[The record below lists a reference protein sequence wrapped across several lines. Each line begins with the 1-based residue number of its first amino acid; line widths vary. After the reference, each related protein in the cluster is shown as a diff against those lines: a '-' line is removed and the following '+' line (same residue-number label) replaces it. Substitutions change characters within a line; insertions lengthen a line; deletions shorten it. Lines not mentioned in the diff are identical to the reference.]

1 MQTATRAATA
11 QSEALAMSWWGK
23 ALGGAFGFMIGGPL
37 GALMGIAFGHS
48 FDRGMGTLEHAVP
61 GADQE
66 RIQAAFFTATFSVMG
81 YIAKA
86 DGRVTPDEIRL
97 AEAVMD
103 RLGLDAEM
111 RSSARKL
118 FNEGKTTG
126 FPIDDIMQQFR
137 HETHRRT
144 TLIQMFLEI
153 QLQAAYADGVMHP
166 AEKEALRGICEHLGI
181 APAQLDR
188 LEEMLRA
195 GFGRGGYDAAAAK
208 TSLQDAY
215 LLLGV
220 GETVSDAELKKT
232 YRRMMSQHHP
242 DKLVSK
248 GLPEQMI
255 KDATEKTQQIKAAY
269 ELIRESRG

>member
-11 QSEALAMSWWGK
+11 QGEALAMSWWGK

-48 FDRGMGTLEHAVP
+48 FDRGMGTLDQAIP

-86 DGRVTPDEIRL
+86 DGRVTSEEIKM
-97 AEAVMD
+97 AETVMD

-118 FNEGKTTG
+118 FNEGKTAG

-181 APAQLDR
+181 ARAQLDR

-215 LLLGV
+215 RLLGV
-220 GETVSDAELKKT
+220 GESVSDTELKKT
-232 YRRMMSQHHP
+232 YRRLMSQHHP
-242 DKLVSK
+242 DKLVSN

-255 KDATEKTQQIKAAY
+255 RDATEKTQQIKAAY

>member
-1 MQTATRAATA
+1 MA
-11 QSEALAMSWWGK
+11 WWGK

-48 FDRGMGTLEHAVP
+48 FDRGLGQLGVGES

-66 RIQAAFFTATFSVMG
+66 RTQAAFFTATFSVMG

-86 DGRVTPDEIRL
+86 DGRVTPDEIKL

-103 RLGLDAEM
+103 RLGLSAEM
-111 RSSARKL
+111 RSSAKKL
-118 FNEGKTTG
+118 FNEGKAND
-126 FPIDDIMQQFR
+126 FPIDEVMEQFR
-137 HETHRRT
+137 RETHRRT

-166 AEKEALRGICEHLGI
+166 AEKDVLARICEHLGI
-181 APAQLDR
+181 PASQLDR

-195 GFGRGGYDAAAAK
+195 GFGRPDYDPATTR
-208 TSLQDAY
+208 TSLKDAY
-215 LLLGV
+215 RLLGV
-220 GETVSDAELKKT
+220 DESVSDAELKKC
-232 YRRMMSQHHP
+232 YRRLMSQHHP
-242 DKLVSK
+242 DKLVAK

-255 KDATEKTQQIKAAY
+255 ADATAKTQQIKAAY
-269 ELIRESRG
+269 ELIRKSRK

>member
-1 MQTATRAATA
+1 
-11 QSEALAMSWWGK
+11 MSWWGK
-23 ALGGAFGFMIGGPL
+23 ALGGAFGFMIGGPP

-48 FDRGMGTLEHAVP
+48 FDRGLGKLEGGDWGEDH
-61 GADQE
+61 E
-66 RIQAAFFTATFSVMG
+66 RVQAAFFTATFSVMG

-86 DGRVTPDEIRL
+86 DGRVTSDEIQL

-103 RLGLDAEM
+103 RLGLDARM
-111 RSSARKL
+111 RDSAKKL
-118 FNEGKTTG
+118 FNEGKSAN
-126 FPIDDIMQQFR
+126 FPIDEVMSQFR
-137 HETHRRT
+137 RETNRRT

-166 AEKEALRGICEHLGI
+166 AEKQALRGICEHLGI
-181 APAQLDR
+181 PAAQLDR

-195 GFGRGGYDAAAAK
+195 GFGRAGYDPAAAE

-215 LLLGV
+215 HLLGV
-220 GETVSDAELKKT
+220 KPSVSDAELKKT
-232 YRRMMSQHHP
+232 YRRLMSQHHP

-255 KDATEKTQQIKAAY
+255 KDATEKTQQIKSAY
-269 ELIRESRG
+269 ELIQKSRR

>member
-1 MQTATRAATA
+1 
-11 QSEALAMSWWGK
+11 MSWWGK

-48 FDRGMGTLEHAVP
+48 FDRGLGKMDGAEW

-81 YIAKA
+81 YLAKT
-86 DGRVTPDEIRL
+86 DGRVTRDEIKL

-103 RLGLDAEM
+103 RLGLSAEM
-111 RSSARKL
+111 RSSAKKL
-118 FNEGKTTG
+118 FNEGKSDD
-126 FPIDDIMQQFR
+126 FPIDEVMDQFR
-137 HETHRRT
+137 RETHRRT

-166 AEKEALRGICEHLGI
+166 AEKEALINICHHLGI
-181 APAQLDR
+181 APSQLDR

-195 GFGRGGYDAAAAK
+195 GFGRSGYDAATTK
-208 TSLQDAY
+208 TSLKDAY
-215 LLLGV
+215 RLLGV
-220 GETVSDAELKKT
+220 DEGVSDSELKKA
-232 YRRMMSQHHP
+232 YRRLMSQHHP
-242 DKLVSK
+242 DKLVAK

-255 KDATEKTQQIKAAY
+255 RDATEKTQQIKAAY
-269 ELIRESRG
+269 ELIRKSRNG

>member
-1 MQTATRAATA
+1 
-11 QSEALAMSWWGK
+11 MSWWGK

-48 FDRGMGTLEHAVP
+48 FDRGLGKLEGDDWGDDH
-61 GADQE
+61 E
-66 RIQAAFFTATFSVMG
+66 RVQAAFFTATFSVMG

-86 DGRVTPDEIRL
+86 DGRVTADEIRL
-97 AEAVMD
+97 AEAVMS
-103 RLGLDAEM
+103 RLGLDAQM
-111 RSSARKL
+111 RDSAKKL
-118 FNEGKTTG
+118 FNEGKSDD
-126 FPIDDIMQQFR
+126 FPIDEVMQQFR
-137 HETHRRT
+137 RETHRRT

-166 AEKEALRGICEHLGI
+166 AEKRALRGICEHLGI
-181 APAQLDR
+181 PVAQLDR

-195 GFGRGGYDAAAAK
+195 GFGRAGYDAAAAE

-215 LLLGV
+215 RLLGV
-220 GETVSDAELKKT
+220 DESVSDTELKKI
-232 YRRMMSQHHP
+232 YRRLMSQHHP

-255 KDATEKTQQIKAAY
+255 KDATEKTQQIKSAY
-269 ELIRESRG
+269 ELIKESRR

>member
-1 MQTATRAATA
+1 
-11 QSEALAMSWWGK
+11 MSWWGK
-23 ALGGAFGFMIGGPL
+23 ALGGAFGFMVGGPL

-48 FDRGMGTLEHAVP
+48 FDRGMGKLE
-61 GADQE
+61 GADWGEDQE

-81 YIAKA
+81 YIAKS
-86 DGRVTPDEIRL
+86 DGRVSQDEIRL

-103 RLGLDAEM
+103 RLGLNSEM
-111 RSSARKL
+111 RASARKL
-118 FNEGKTTG
+118 FSEGKSAD
-126 FPIDDIMQQFR
+126 FPIDEVMRQFR
-137 HETHRRT
+137 SETHRRT

-166 AEKEALRGICEHLGI
+166 AEKEALRSICGHLGI
-181 APAQLDR
+181 PAAQLDR

-195 GFGRGGYDAAAAK
+195 GFGRAGYDAAATE

-215 LLLGV
+215 HLLGV
-220 GETVSDAELKKT
+220 DESANDADLKKT
-232 YRRMMSQHHP
+232 YRRLMSQHHP
-242 DKLVSK
+242 DKLVAK

-269 ELIRESRG
+269 DLIRKSRG

>member
-1 MQTATRAATA
+1 
-11 QSEALAMSWWGK
+11 MSWWGK

-48 FDRGMGTLEHAVP
+48 FDRGLGKMDGAEW

-81 YIAKA
+81 YLAKT
-86 DGRVTPDEIRL
+86 DGRVTRDEIKL

-103 RLGLDAEM
+103 RLGLSAEM
-111 RSSARKL
+111 RSSAKKL
-118 FNEGKTTG
+118 FNEGKSDD
-126 FPIDDIMQQFR
+126 FPIDEVMDQFR
-137 HETHRRT
+137 RETHRRT

-166 AEKEALRGICEHLGI
+166 AEKEALINICHHLGI
-181 APAQLDR
+181 APSQLDR

-195 GFGRGGYDAAAAK
+195 GFGRSGYDAATTK
-208 TSLQDAY
+208 TSLKDACR
-215 LLLGV
+215 LLGV
-220 GETVSDAELKKT
+220 DEGVSDAELKKA
-232 YRRMMSQHHP
+232 YRRLMSQHHP
-242 DKLVSK
+242 DKLVAK

-255 KDATEKTQQIKAAY
+255 RDATEKTQQIKAAY
-269 ELIRESRG
+269 ELIRKSRNG

>member
-1 MQTATRAATA
+1 MA
-11 QSEALAMSWWGK
+11 WWGK

-48 FDRGMGTLEHAVP
+48 FDRGLGNLDSADW

-86 DGRVTPDEIRL
+86 DGRVTRDEIKL

-103 RLGLDAEM
+103 RLGLNAEM
-111 RSSARKL
+111 RSSAMKL
-118 FNEGKTTG
+118 FNEGKSND
-126 FPIDDIMQQFR
+126 FPVDEVLDQFR
-137 HETHRRT
+137 REIHRRT

-166 AEKEALRGICEHLGI
+166 AEKEVLINICHHLGVD
-181 APAQLDR
+181 ASQLDR

-195 GFGRGGYDAAAAK
+195 GFGRSGYDATVAK
-208 TSLQDAY
+208 TSLKDAY

-220 GETVSDAELKKT
+220 EAGVSDAEIKKA
-232 YRRMMSQHHP
+232 YRRLMSQHHP
-242 DKLVSK
+242 DKLVAK
-248 GLPEQMI
+248 GLPEQMLR
-255 KDATEKTQQIKAAY
+255 DATEKTQQIKAAY
-269 ELIRESRG
+269 ELVRKSRGA

>member
-1 MQTATRAATA
+1 
-11 QSEALAMSWWGK
+11 MSWWGK

-48 FDRGMGTLEHAVP
+48 FDRGLGKMDGAEW

-81 YIAKA
+81 YLAKT
-86 DGRVTPDEIRL
+86 DGRVTRDEIKL

-103 RLGLDAEM
+103 RLGLSAEM
-111 RSSARKL
+111 RSSAKKL
-118 FNEGKTTG
+118 FNEGRSDD
-126 FPIDDIMQQFR
+126 FPIDEVMDQFR
-137 HETHRRT
+137 RETHRRT

-166 AEKEALRGICEHLGI
+166 AEKEALINICHHLGI
-181 APAQLDR
+181 APSQLDR

-195 GFGRGGYDAAAAK
+195 GFGRSGYDAATTK
-208 TSLQDAY
+208 TSLKDAY
-215 LLLGV
+215 RLLGV
-220 GETVSDAELKKT
+220 GEGVSNAELKKA
-232 YRRMMSQHHP
+232 YRRLMSQHHP
-242 DKLVSK
+242 DKLVAK

-255 KDATEKTQQIKAAY
+255 RDATEKTQQIKAAY
-269 ELIRESRG
+269 ELIRKSRNG

>member
-1 MQTATRAATA
+1 MPGVVSFPSCNMQAD
-11 QSEALAMSWWGK
+11 MSWWGK

-37 GALMGIAFGHS
+37 GALLGIACGHS
-48 FDRGMGTLEHAVP
+48 FDRGLGNSGEFGG

-66 RIQAAFFTATFSVMG
+66 RIQAE
-81 YIAKA
+81 A
-86 DGRVTPDEIRL
+86 DGRVVPEEIQM
-97 AEAVMD
+97 AEAVME

-111 RSSARKL
+111 RTSARRL
-118 FNEGKTTG
+118 FTEGKSPD
-126 FPIDDIMQQFR
+126 FPIDEVMQQFR
-137 HETHRRT
+137 RETHRRT

-181 APAQLDR
+181 PAAQLDR

-195 GFGRGGYDAAAAK
+195 GFGRAGYDAATAE

-215 LLLGV
+215 RLLGV
-220 GETVSDAELKKT
+220 GKSVSDAELKKT
-232 YRRMMSQHHP
+232 YRRLMSQHHP
-242 DKLVSK
+242 DKLVAK

-255 KDATEKTQQIKAAY
+255 KDATAKTQQIKAAY
-269 ELIRESRG
+269 ELVRKSRG

>member
-1 MQTATRAATA
+1 MA
-11 QSEALAMSWWGK
+11 WWGK

-48 FDRGMGTLEHAVP
+48 FDRGMGNLGHGEN

-81 YIAKA
+81 YISKA
-86 DGRVTPDEIRL
+86 DGKVTHDEIKL

-103 RLGLDAEM
+103 RLGLSAEM
-111 RSSARKL
+111 RASAKKL
-118 FNEGKTTG
+118 FSEGKASD
-126 FPIDDIMQQFR
+126 FPIDEVMEQFR
-137 HETHRRT
+137 RETHRRT

-166 AEKEALRGICEHLGI
+166 AEKAALLGICQHLGI
-181 APAQLDR
+181 PASQLDR

-195 GFGRGGYDAAAAK
+195 GFGRSDYDPATAR
-208 TSLQDAY
+208 TSLRDAY
-215 LLLGV
+215 RLLGV
-220 GETVSDAELKKT
+220 NDSVSDADLKKS
-232 YRRMMSQHHP
+232 YRRLMSQHHP

-255 KDATEKTQQIKAAY
+255 QDATAKTQQIKTAY
-269 ELIRESRG
+269 ELIRKSRNS